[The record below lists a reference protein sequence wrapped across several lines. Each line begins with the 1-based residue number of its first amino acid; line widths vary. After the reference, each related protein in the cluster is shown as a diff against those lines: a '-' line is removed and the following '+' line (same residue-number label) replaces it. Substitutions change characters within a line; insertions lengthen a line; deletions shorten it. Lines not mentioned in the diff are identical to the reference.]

1 MARQGTT
8 AGCCQNRRYSRPDES
23 GDTSAHVYSR
33 NEAESSARPW
43 LATTSRRPLSS
54 SAHRG
59 PDPRPRATAEVLHQD
74 TTAKERREICGQ
86 R

>member
-33 NEAESSARPW
+33 NEAESSEETQRSTGRAQYRRHSSN
-43 LATTSRRPLSS
+43 ATSGDVNASMTFISHLS
-54 SAHRG
+54 
-59 PDPRPRATAEVLHQD
+59 
-74 TTAKERREICGQ
+74 
-86 R
+86 